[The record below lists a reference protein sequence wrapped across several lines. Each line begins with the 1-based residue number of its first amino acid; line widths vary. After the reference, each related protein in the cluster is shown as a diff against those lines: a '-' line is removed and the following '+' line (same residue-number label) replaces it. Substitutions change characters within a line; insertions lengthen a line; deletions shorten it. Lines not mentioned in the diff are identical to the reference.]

1 MKDIRNVV
9 SGAAHVVVQAGNIEF
24 GLPAPRPPM
33 QLPGWQGALFNQRQA
48 QAALSGALPEGGAG
62 LLCVSGQPG
71 VGKSALVVHWAR
83 RNLAHFP
90 DGVLYADLRGHN
102 PATTPAEPG
111 EVLDPFLHALGVPG
125 LGGVEDRAAQ
135 YRSALSGKRVLVV
148 LDDATSAEQVRPLL
162 PGGRSVVV
170 VTSRSRLRGLVVRDG
185 AVDVP
190 LGPLSL
196 AEAVALIVE
205 RSDGVGVADDPATEV
220 LARRCGCLP
229 LLLLIAAQRI
239 DGFTFSTAAEL
250 AGELA
255 EKAVFAVL
263 RDDGDVVGVS
273 YRRLAPEQARV
284 FRLLGLLPGATATP
298 EAVVALTGLPLGA
311 VREALGALCLANLL
325 EVVVAGQRFQ
335 LVSPLREY
343 AAERADEEEDAQER
357 FEAVSRVLGWHL
369 ASALAAD
376 RALGAARTGV
386 IFSGSG
392 RPFADAGE
400 AGRWLASE
408 RVNLVACARRAA
420 ELGEHGVAWRL
431 AVALFEH
438 CYRVKAWDDWITVHE
453 IGLASAR
460 ASGEAVAVAL
470 VLGGL
475 GVAFRERREHGRA
488 EECFREA
495 LEIHE
500 GVRDERG
507 IGWVAIRYAQL
518 CRELG
523 RGGEAVALAS
533 RALDVAEHGGDRQ
546 RAGEARNSLSGLHR
560 EAGRTA
566 EALARAQEALVDF
579 TAAGSARSVAW
590 ARLSAANALR
600 DAGRFAEAM
609 ELYALVREARRAPGE
624 EYGLALV
631 LAELGYARCLSGD
644 VAVGLAELREGLAL
658 LPEADAVRER
668 VLGWIE
674 RFTAPDE
681 ADPTGD
687 RPGP

>member
-1 MKDIRNVV
+1 MV
-9 SGAAHVVVQAGNIEF
+9 SGAAHVVVQAGNIESF
-24 GLPAPRPPM
+24 GLPVPRPPM

-48 QAALSGALPEGGAG
+48 QAALSEALPEGGPG

-148 LDDATSAEQVRPLL
+148 LDDATGAEQVRPLL

-263 RDDGDVVGVS
+263 RDDGDVVGTS

-298 EAVVALTGLPLGA
+298 EAVGALTGLPLGA

-325 EVVVAGQRFQ
+325 EVVVAGRRFQ

-357 FEAVSRVLGWHL
+357 FEAVLRALRWHL

-376 RALGAARTGV
+376 RALGAARTGADLP
-386 IFSGSG
+386 GADLPGAG
-392 RPFADAGE
+392 RPFADAAE
-400 AGRWLASE
+400 AGAWFAAE

-438 CYRVKAWDDWITVHE
+438 CYRVKAWDDWITAHE
-453 IGLASAR
+453 LGLVSAR
-460 ASGEAVAVAL
+460 ASGEAVGVAL

-488 EECFREA
+488 EACFREA

-500 GVRDERG
+500 GARDERG
-507 IGWVAIRYAQL
+507 TGWVAIRYAQL

-533 RALDVAEHGGDRQ
+533 RALDVAERLGDRQ
-546 RAGEARNSLSGLHR
+546 AAGEARNSVSGLHR

-566 EALARAQEALVDF
+566 EALAFAEAALGDF
-579 TAAGSARSVAW
+579 TAAGSARSAAW

-600 DAGRFAEAM
+600 DAGRFAEAV

-631 LAELGYARCLSGD
+631 LAELGCARCLAGD
-644 VAVGLAELREGLAL
+644 VATGLAELREGLAL
-658 LPEADAVRER
+658 LPEGDVVRER
-668 VLGWIE
+668 VRGWVE
-674 RFTAPDE
+674 RFTASGE
-681 ADPTGD
+681 AGSTGA
-687 RPGP
+687 